1 MPRRESAQSLTPFG
15 AEMQRLRKARGERQ
29 KDMAEA
35 IGVTPAYLSAL
46 EHGHK
51 SKPAW
56 PVLQRII
63 QHFGLIWD
71 DAERL
76 KELAD
81 ASNPRV
87 QVDTA
92 RLSEQ
97 ATRTANKLARYIDR
111 LDDETLAAI
120 DRLIDKNAKG

>member
-1 MPRRESAQSLTPFG
+1 MPRPISEKSLTPFG
-15 AEMQRLRKARGERQ
+15 AEMQRLRQERGESQ
-29 KDMAEA
+29 KDMAAA

-56 PVLQRII
+56 SILQRII

-71 DAERL
+71 DAEQL

-87 QVDTA
+87 AVDTSK
-92 RLSEQ
+92 LSVQ
-97 ATRTANKLARYIDR
+97 ATRTANLLARYIDK
-111 LDDETLAAI
+111 LDEDTLKEI
-120 DRLIDKNAKG
+120 DRLIEKRR

>member
-1 MPRRESAQSLTPFG
+1 MPRPTSQKSLTPFG
-15 AEMQRLRKARGERQ
+15 AEMQRLRKQRGESQ
-29 KDMAEA
+29 KQMAEA

-51 SKPAW
+51 SRPAW
-56 PVLQRII
+56 SVLQQII

-71 DAERL
+71 DAENL

-87 QVDTA
+87 AVDTSK
-92 RLSEQ
+92 LSVQ
-97 ATRTANKLARYIDR
+97 ATRTANLLARYIDK
-111 LDDETLAAI
+111 LDDDTLQDI
-120 DRLIDKNAKG
+120 DRLIEKKR